1 VKHINPKVWEIPQL
15 HVPLEDIVIWGKG
28 FDDTEIQ
35 DIIALG
41 ELADFQKGSVG
52 GKKLNNPTVDLDI
65 RNTDITWLEPSQQSE
80 WLYERVKQIVAK
92 VNYDKFQFDLYN
104 IQALQYGKYKKDG
117 HYNWHIDCGQN
128 LNVHRKLSFI
138 VGLTEPDEYEGGE
151 LLFNVSGNAENS
163 HTLKI
168 KKGDLLAFPS
178 YIPHKVTPVT
188 SGERLTLVTW
198 ATGPRFR

>member
-1 VKHINPKVWEIPQL
+1 MKHINPKVWEIPQL
-15 HVPLEDIVIWGKG
+15 HVPLEDIVVWGQG
-28 FDDTEIQ
+28 FDDTEIK

-41 ELADFQKGSVG
+41 ELADFNKGSIG
-52 GKKLNNPTVDLDI
+52 GKKENIPKVDLDI
-65 RNTDITWLEPSQQSE
+65 RNTDVSWLEPNEQSQ
-80 WLYERVKQIVAK
+80 WLYERVKQIVAR

-117 HYNWHIDCGQN
+117 HYAWHIDCGQN
-128 LNVHRKLSFI
+128 LDVHRKISFI
-138 VGLTEPDEYEGGE
+138 VGLTDPDEYEGGE
-151 LLFNVSGNAENS
+151 LLFNLSGNPNDP

-188 SGERLTLVTW
+188 AGERLTLVTW

>member
-1 VKHINPKVWEIPQL
+1 MKHINPKVWEIPQL
-15 HVPLEDIVIWGKG
+15 HVPLEDIVVWGKG
-28 FDDTEIQ
+28 FDDTEIK

-41 ELADFQKGSVG
+41 ELADFQKGSIG
-52 GKKLNNPTVDLDI
+52 GKKEDKSKVDLDI
-65 RNTDITWLEPSQQSE
+65 RNTDISWIEPNEQSE
-80 WLYERVKQIVAK
+80 WLYERIKQIVAK
-92 VNYDKFQFDLYN
+92 INHDKFQFDLYN
-104 IQALQYGKYKKDG
+104 IQALQYGKYKKDS
-117 HYNWHIDCGQN
+117 HYNWHIDCGPN
-128 LNVHRKLSFI
+128 LDVHRKLSFI
-138 VGLTEPDEYEGGE
+138 IGLTDEYEGGE
-151 LLFNVSGNAENS
+151 LLFNLSGNADDS